1 MNEFMLANLKELEFA
16 RRKNLGLVY
25 GEQRRICT
33 SIMENYRVW
42 LTGKVDDDYQ
52 HWRSA

>member
-25 GEQRRICT
+25 GEQA
-33 SIMENYRVW
+33 ENNNMYINNGE
-42 LTGKVDDDYQ
+42 LSGLVD
-52 HWRSA
+52 WKS